1 MINIDREEM
10 ELSGGKIQVV
20 SEVIAVLRVI
30 KRRYKLTDE
39 EMNHIFEVAMY
50 SQEELAQKT
59 KEAVEK
65 KLDIMEK
72 TIIESFTE
80 FMEEHEDCD
89 NCHVNDNC
97 SMKTLYDDVKSGKAG
112 AKEIMGFTMFSHELM
127 KADKEYQ
134 KSKKSTKILD
144 DDDIFR
150 RMFKDLM

>member
-72 TIIESFTE
+72 AIIESFTE
-80 FMEEHEDCD
+80 FMEEQEDCD
-89 NCHVNDNC
+89 NCHVNENC
-97 SMKTLYDDVKSGKAG
+97 SMKALYDDVKSGKAG
-112 AKEIMGFTMFSHELM
+112 AKEIMGFTMFSHKAM

-134 KSKKSTKILD
+134 KFKKSTKISD